1 MPSFDSGFKTQVDT
15 TFYGRGL
22 DYFEPSAGS
31 VTNAAIEQ
39 GWRFTGFDS
48 IERST
53 EAGILEGIRKTQ
65 EILRSG
71 RKPSAFEKLN
81 YQDPSGPN
89 AEYLKKKYDIKE
101 FDLKDKNYL
110 NEKYGDTGL
119 KFENDMLDIEAKIL
133 YEKKRA
139 EIKNNYIMSQAE
151 GGRFAKGMLINMGMA
166 MLDPV
171 NLGLLLIPGAIGTKG
186 SNMGWKSQAF
196 LGGAKAG
203 AIGSAAIEAVIYP
216 VAQSE
221 QADYTMY
228 DSLINIAFGSV
239 ASGGLQLGGTGLQ
252 RMAAKRLAVKQLKND
267 ENIDVENISSTIL
280 EEAEGDVKAENVKG
294 LDVDE
299 LSDEIGQLKQAIKTK
314 KARDT
319 RIKNKE
325 IQDSFTREVLGLEP
339 GERITFGELTDAE
352 LDAIKKANI
361 GGSTVVRGMQKNKA
375 ELDDALAQ
383 LEDKTAKLKQAKK
396 FREENPDSLDL
407 AEQELQDLNIR
418 LKKAVKAGDKDLE
431 EELIKMIKSHKKTA
445 AEIKKQGATNK
456 REDLKAKNPKDFMDD
471 INAQANKKDSNS
483 DSNVPDKDLDSDYKA
498 ITRDEELEILEEMLL
513 EKLEGITDPKVKAK
527 FKEQINEIK
536 QDQLTEKNLKDLD
549 SEVGKYIECKIF
561 VGKT

>member
-39 GWRFTGFDS
+39 GWRFTGFNS

-53 EAGILEGIRKTQ
+53 ESGILEGIRKTQ

-203 AIGSAAIEAVIYP
+203 AIGSAAIEGVIYP

-252 RMAAKRLAVKQLKND
+252 RMAAKRLAIKQLKND
-267 ENIDVENISSTIL
+267 ENIDVENISSTVL

-299 LSDEIGQLKQAIKTK
+299 LSDEIGQLKSAIKTK

-325 IQDSFTREVLGLEP
+325 ITDSFTREVLGLEP

-456 REDLKAKNPKDFMDD
+456 REDLNAKNPKDFMDD

-513 EKLEGITDPKVKAK
+513 EKLEGITDPKVIAK

-536 QDQLTEKNLKDLD
+536 QGQLTEKNLKDLD
-549 SEVGKYIECKIF
+549 SEVGKYIECKVF